1 MANNFKNSI
10 VRNVSSDETLP
21 HAIYYTPNSKKSIA
35 IELDVANNTSAGV
48 TVSVMLEDEASASTT
63 AITTVTGTNGS
74 TDTVFTASNHGLE
87 TNDRVR
93 FNDGGAGTAPG
104 NIVGGA
110 GPTTNGSQG
119 TGKMYYVSKVNN
131 NTFKVGETRNPTTFI
146 QCSNSGTSPVFR
158 KINTASV
165 IRQAPVPVG
174 SSLKVISGQKLVV
187 ESDSASLHDKIY
199 IHASATGV
207 DAVLS
212 VLEDVS

>member
-93 FNDGGAGTAPG
+93 FNDGGAGPTA
-104 NIVGGA
+104 
-110 GPTTNGSQG
+110 NGSQG
-119 TGKMYYVSKVNN
+119 TGKMYYVSKVND

>member
-48 TVSVMLEDEASASTT
+48 TVSVMLEDETSASTT

-74 TDTVFTASNHGLE
+74 TDTVFTAANHGLE

-93 FNDGGAGTAPG
+93 FNDGGAGPTA
-104 NIVGGA
+104 
-110 GPTTNGSQG
+110 NGSQG
-119 TGKMYYVSKVNN
+119 TGKMYYVSKVND